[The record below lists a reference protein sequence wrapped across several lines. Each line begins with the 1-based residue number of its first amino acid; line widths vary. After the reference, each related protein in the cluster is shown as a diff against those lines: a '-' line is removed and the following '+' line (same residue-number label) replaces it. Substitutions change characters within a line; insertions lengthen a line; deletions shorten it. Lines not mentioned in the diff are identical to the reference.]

1 MYGSR
6 MSLLIRFKNSWSK
19 IRSGFICNFYYYIQI
34 CTFSSFGL
42 KAQNAYFIINKPTSY
57 LISFKIPQVRENEGP
72 SIFLTFFY
80 FWSFLTFGLT
90 SFAILLVLIHS
101 ILLRIKEIDLIGW
114 PQHLTFSCVTYI
126 DVSFS
131 FQDLQNLHKQ
141 VLKA

>member
-90 SFAILLVLIHS
+90 SFDILLVSIHS
-101 ILLRIKEIDLIGW
+101 ILLRIKEIDLIGMAA
-114 PQHLTFSCVTYI
+114 TFDFFLCHIQMYLFLFRICKTFTNRS
-126 DVSFS
+126 
-131 FQDLQNLHKQ
+131 
-141 VLKA
+141 